1 MRQDPD
7 VTAEPPALSRA
18 QLTGA
23 MLQAGRSLGSA
34 SSMLSHTCAESLG
47 LHATDWE
54 CVTLLEE
61 ALPDRLTAGGLAELT
76 GLTTGAITGVLDRL
90 EAAGFVRRERDPGDR
105 RRVVLE
111 LVPERM
117 AEAVP
122 VFSGV
127 MRDMVTLQRNY
138 DDAELSALVDLLTRA
153 SAILRHHALAIR
165 AGARG
170 AQPPDPAA
178 RTS

>member
-1 MRQDPD
+1 M
-7 VTAEPPALSRA
+7 TAEPPRNRA
-18 QLTGA
+18 QLTAA

-34 SSMLSHTCAESLG
+34 SSMLSHACAESLG

-61 ALPDRLTAGGLAELT
+61 ALPDRLTAGRLAELT
-76 GLTTGAITGVLDRL
+76 GLTTGAITGVIDRL
-90 EAAGFVRRERDPGDR
+90 EASGFVRRERDPDDR

-111 LVPERM
+111 LVAERM
-117 AEAVP
+117 AEALP

-127 MRDMVTLQRNY
+127 MRDMVVLQRGY
-138 DDAELSALVDLLTRA
+138 DDAQLGSLVDLLTRA
-153 SAILRHHALAIR
+153 SDILRHHALAIR

-170 AQPPDPAA
+170 RQLPGDAPEPTG